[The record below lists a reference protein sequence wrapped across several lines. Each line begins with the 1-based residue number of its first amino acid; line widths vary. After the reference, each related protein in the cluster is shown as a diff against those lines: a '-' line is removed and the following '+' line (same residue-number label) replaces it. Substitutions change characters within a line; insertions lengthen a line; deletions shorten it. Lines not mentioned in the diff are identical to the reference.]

1 MKSYISTVLILLTI
15 VSILSGCSNNDSN
28 VVSDDTTGI
37 LSIQNIAAPTQSG
50 GSGTVSV
57 KLIAPT
63 GGPGSGAVTIS
74 STNTT
79 LISFAPSSQS
89 MNSGGTATF
98 YFTTATVTTD
108 TVVPFTVSVGA
119 LTLTKSITLTASTPT
134 TVTPPVVTSPSA
146 NSIAFVS
153 ASPTSITLKGAGGA
167 GRTETSVVSFIV
179 RDVAGQPLAGQ
190 TVNFT
195 LDTSVGGLA
204 LIPVS
209 AVSDSTGTVKT
220 IVNAGVV
227 STPVR
232 VTATVTGTT
241 IAVKSDQLTVST
253 GLPHQDG
260 LSLSASVQNP
270 EALQYDGVEV
280 PITAMLADHFSNPVP
295 DGTAVYFTAYG
306 GSIEPVGTTVNGITN
321 VKWRSQ
327 SPRPVDGKIRILAYS
342 IGEESFTDMNGNGLA
357 DPGEFTDLP
366 EPFLSK
372 SGGSTRNAAIDPF
385 IDFNGDGVYN
395 FGDGKFNGVLQG
407 KSFVGAAKSIY
418 VFKNYVFTMSGSHA
432 LISPVAFVIGQ
443 KSSTDITFTITDEN
457 QNSLPDKTTVT
468 FSSASDGCTSGG
480 FKITPTSKTV
490 NNTGTQLTFT
500 TTLDN
505 VCTTSG
511 SGKLTVN
518 VKTPQGIESNQ
529 EIVITY

>member
-1 MKSYISTVLILLTI
+1 MKSYLSTVLIVLAI

-28 VVSDDTTGI
+28 VVSDDITGI
-37 LSIQNIAAPTQSG
+37 LSIQTIAAPAQSG

-74 STNTT
+74 STSAT

-89 MNSGGTATF
+89 VNSGGTATF

-119 LTLTKSITLTASTPT
+119 LTLTKSISLIASSAT
-134 TVTPPVVTSPSA
+134 TVTPPVVTSPA
-146 NSIAFVS
+146 VNSIAFVS

-190 TVNFT
+190 TVDFT
-195 LDTSVGGLA
+195 LDTNVGGLA

-209 AVSDSTGTVKT
+209 ATSDTSGTVKT

-232 VTATVTGTT
+232 VTATVRSTT

-260 LSLSASVQNP
+260 LSISADRNP
-270 EALQYDGVEV
+270 EAWSVDGTEV
-280 PITAMLADHFSNPVP
+280 PVTAMLSDHFGNPVP
-295 DGTAVYFTAYG
+295 DGTSVYFTAFG
-306 GSIEPVGTTVNGITN
+306 GSIEPVGTTVSGKAT

-327 SPRPVDGKIRILAYS
+327 NPRPVDGKARILVYA
-342 IGEESFTDMNGNGLA
+342 IGEESFTDLNGNGLA
-357 DPGEFTDLP
+357 DAGEFTDLP

-372 SGGSTRNAAIDPF
+372 SGKTTRDATTDPF
-385 IDFNGDGVYN
+385 IDFNGDGIYN
-395 FGDGKFNGVLQG
+395 NGDGKFNGILQG
-407 KSFVGAAKSIY
+407 NLYVGAPRSLY
-418 VFKNYVFTMSGSHA
+418 VFNNSYIIMSGSIA
-432 LISPVAFVIGQ
+432 QISPSKLTVVRNTISARTLTISDENGNTLPG
-443 KSSTDITFTITDEN
+443 KTTITFTATAGSCLTDVSPSTITVSKMAEQTNYGIAITNTCTAAGSDY
-457 QNSLPDKTTVT
+457 LTVT
-468 FSSASDGCTSGG
+468 
-480 FKITPTSKTV
+480 
-490 NNTGTQLTFT
+490 
-500 TTLDN
+500 
-505 VCTTSG
+505 
-511 SGKLTVN
+511 
-518 VKTPQGIESNQ
+518 VKSPLGAETRELLLVSFN
-529 EIVITY
+529 